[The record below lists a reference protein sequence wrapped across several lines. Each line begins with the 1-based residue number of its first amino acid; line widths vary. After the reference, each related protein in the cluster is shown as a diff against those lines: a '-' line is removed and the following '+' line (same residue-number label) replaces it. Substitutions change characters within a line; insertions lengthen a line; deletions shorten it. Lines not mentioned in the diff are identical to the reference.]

1 MTAEPRAAAA
11 TSDADE
17 ALQSQAARHAAAI
30 KARCPP
36 HRLLPLT
43 SFSSPRLRLLSVT
56 ALLLPQSLTSQHA
69 VAIEEAVK
77 RAELGHAAE
86 VDRLNA
92 EVTLPPPPQPQCL
105 PRVTPCLPAPQ
116 IIRLNGERL
125 AFERE
130 NNRLKEQVRVRIGRP
145 KCARP

>member
-1 MTAEPRAAAA
+1 MTAEPRAAATA
-11 TSDADE
+11 DADE
-17 ALQSQAARHAAAI
+17 ALQSQAARHAAAV

-36 HRLLPLT
+36 PRLLPVA
-43 SFSSPRLRLLSVT
+43 SSSSPRLRLLSVT
-56 ALLLPQSLTSQHA
+56 ALLLLQSLTSQHA

-77 RAELGHAAE
+77 RAELAHAAE

-92 EVTLPPPPQPQCL
+92 EVTAAAAATAAP

-130 NNRLKEQVRVRIGRP
+130 NNRLKEQVRVRVGRP
-145 KCARP
+145 KRARP